1 MVFLFQYTW
10 WESYNWFQYKL
21 LLSLTET
28 GHYYFRFHHH
38 FNCLQIVRIVTLLR
52 SQGLVTSRSI
62 ALSYKL
68 SISSAVKLIF
78 LSSRLFLQISELSI
92 TDFVLLTNPFRNR
105 AKSLLSFV
113 GPKFLKC
120 ANLNHELLTASFA

>member
-38 FNCLQIVRIVTLLR
+38 FNCL
-52 SQGLVTSRSI
+52 
-62 ALSYKL
+62 
-68 SISSAVKLIF
+68 
-78 LSSRLFLQISELSI
+78 
-92 TDFVLLTNPFRNR
+92 
-105 AKSLLSFV
+105 
-113 GPKFLKC
+113 
-120 ANLNHELLTASFA
+120 